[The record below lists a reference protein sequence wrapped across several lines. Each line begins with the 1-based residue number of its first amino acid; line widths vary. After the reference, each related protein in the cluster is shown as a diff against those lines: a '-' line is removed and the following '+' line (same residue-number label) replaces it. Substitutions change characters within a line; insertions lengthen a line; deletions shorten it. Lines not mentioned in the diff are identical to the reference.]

1 MAGVYVFSRQFGFV
15 YANPKVPK
23 RPQPAPAVSLQP
35 VTFNF
40 IVNSTIEAGRTP
52 AQHHRM
58 NRKEEVLQ
66 DVVIKFAGDSGDG
79 MQLTGSQF
87 TNNTALMGID
97 LATFPDFPAEIRA
110 PQGTLPGVSGY
121 QLRFSSDQVFT
132 PGDECDVLVAMN
144 AAALKAN
151 LKGLKKGGKI
161 IANTDGFDTKNLR
174 LANYPESV
182 NPLED
187 DSLANYTVI
196 KMDVTKMT
204 REALKDFTMGTKE
217 KDRAKNMFVLGFLYW
232 MYNRNMESTL
242 QFFKDKFG
250 KKPEI
255 FESNVKVLQAG
266 YHFGDTTETFT
277 TTYRVE
283 KAKMPAGVYRSV
295 MGNQALAYGLIA
307 AARKS
312 GLPLFLG
319 SYPITP
325 ASDILHELSRHKSF
339 GVRTFQAEDEIAAI
353 TSAIGAAYGGA
364 LGVTTTSGPGMALKA
379 EAMGLAA
386 MLEIPLLI
394 CNIQRGGPS
403 TGLPTKTEQ
412 SDLLQAYYGRN
423 GECPMP
429 VVSAST
435 PSDCFDAVYEA
446 VRIAVQHMTPVIF
459 LSDGYIANGAEPW
472 KFPKSADL
480 APIEVKFKTELGPE
494 ETTFQ
499 PYLRDEKLVRP
510 WAIPGTPGLEHRV
523 GGLEKQNITGNVS
536 YDPENHQ
543 LMVKIREEKVARIA
557 DHIAPQTLDSG
568 PEKGDMLVLGW
579 GSTYG
584 AIKSAAAELQKE
596 GYAVSHAHLRHLRPF
611 PANLGEILRSF
622 KHVLIP
628 EINNGQLIRII
639 RDQYLVNAVGYNKVM
654 GVPITRTELVMK
666 IRELLGSNN

>member
-1 MAGVYVFSRQFGFV
+1 
-15 YANPKVPK
+15 
-23 RPQPAPAVSLQP
+23 
-35 VTFNF
+35 
-40 IVNSTIEAGRTP
+40 
-52 AQHHRM
+52 M
-58 NRKEEVLQ
+58 NRKEQVLQ

-87 TNNTALMGID
+87 TNNTALLGID

-121 QLRFSSDQVFT
+121 QLRFSSDKVFT

-161 IANTDGFDTKNLR
+161 IANIEGFDAKNLR
-174 LANYPESV
+174 LANYPDGI

-187 DSLANYTVI
+187 NSLDSYEVI
-196 KMDVTKMT
+196 KIDVTKMT
-204 REALKDFTMGTKE
+204 REALKEITMGTKE

-232 MYNRNMESTL
+232 MYNRDMENTIKFL
-242 QFFKDKFG
+242 KDKFG

-255 FESNVKVLQAG
+255 FESNVKALQAG
-266 YHFGDTTETFT
+266 YNFGDTTETFT

-283 KAKMPAGVYRSV
+283 KAKMTPGVYRSI
-295 MGNQALAYGLIA
+295 MGNQALTYGLIA
-307 AARKS
+307 ASQKS

-339 GVRTFQAEDEIAAI
+339 GVRTFQAEDEIAGI
-353 TSAIGAAYGGA
+353 TAAIGAAYGGS

-379 EAMGLAA
+379 EAMGLAV

-394 CNIQRGGPS
+394 VDVQRGGPS

-429 VVSAST
+429 VISAST
-435 PSDCFDAVYEA
+435 PSDCFAAVYEA

-472 KFPKSADL
+472 KFPKSEDL
-480 APIEVKFKTELGPE
+480 QPIEVSFKKNLSEGEDKFL
-494 ETTFQ
+494 

-510 WAIPGTPGLEHRV
+510 WAIPGTPGLEHRI
-523 GGLEKQNITGNVS
+523 GGLEKQNITGNVN
-536 YDPENHQ
+536 YEPENHQ
-543 LMVKIREEKVARIA
+543 IMVKIREEKIAKIA
-557 DHIAPQTLDSG
+557 DYIPLQQLDSG
-568 PEKGDMLVLGW
+568 PDKGDLLVLGW
-579 GSTYG
+579 GSTFG
-584 AIKSAAAELQKE
+584 AIKSAVAELQHE
-596 GYAVSHAHLRHLRPF
+596 GYKVSHAHLRHLRPF
-611 PANLGEILRSF
+611 PKNLGTILKNF
-622 KHVLIP
+622 KQVLIP
-628 EINNGQLIRII
+628 EINNGQLIKII
-639 RDQYLVNAVGYNKVM
+639 RDQYFIDAKAYNKIM
-654 GVPITRTELVMK
+654 GVPITKTELVMK
-666 IRELLGSNN
+666 LREMLGSVN

>member
-1 MAGVYVFSRQFGFV
+1 
-15 YANPKVPK
+15 
-23 RPQPAPAVSLQP
+23 
-35 VTFNF
+35 
-40 IVNSTIEAGRTP
+40 
-52 AQHHRM
+52 M
-58 NRKEEVLQ
+58 NRKEELLR

-87 TNNTALMGID
+87 TNNTALLGID

-121 QLRFSSDQVFT
+121 QLRFSSDQIFT

-151 LKGLKKGGKI
+151 IKSLKKGGKI
-161 IANTDGFDTKNLR
+161 IVNTEGFDQKNLR
-174 LANYPESV
+174 LANYPDGI

-187 DSLANYTVI
+187 NSLDNYIVLP
-196 KMDVTKMT
+196 MDVTKMT
-204 REALKDFTMGTKE
+204 REALKDITLGTKE

-232 MYNRNMESTL
+232 MYNREMDNTI
-242 QFFKDKFG
+242 QFLTDKFG

-255 FESNVKVLQAG
+255 LESNIRALRAG
-266 YHFGDTTETFT
+266 YHYGDTTETFT
-277 TTYRVE
+277 TTYKVE
-283 KAKMPAGVYRSV
+283 RAKMAPGVYRSI

-307 AARKS
+307 ASQKS

-325 ASDILHELSRHKSF
+325 ASDILHELSRHKAF
-339 GVRTFQAEDEIAAI
+339 GVRTFQAEDEIAGI

-364 LGVTTTSGPGMALKA
+364 LAVTTTSGPGMALKA
-379 EAMGLAA
+379 EAMGLAV

-394 CNIQRGGPS
+394 CDIQRGGPS

-429 VVSAST
+429 VVAAAT

-446 VRIAVQHMTPVIF
+446 ARIALQHMTPVIL

-472 KFPKSADL
+472 RFPKSADL
-480 APIEVKFKTELGPE
+480 APIEVKFKTQLDPTEP
-494 ETTFQ
+494 TFQ
-499 PYLRDEKLVRP
+499 PYIRDEKLVRP
-510 WAIPGTPGLEHRV
+510 WAVPGTAGLEHRI
-523 GGLEKQNITGNVS
+523 GGLEKQNVTGNVS

-557 DHIAPQTLDSG
+557 DHIAPQKLDSG
-568 PEKGDMLVLGW
+568 PEKGELLVLGW

-584 AIKSAAAELQKE
+584 AIKSAVAELLHE
-596 GYAVSHAHLRHLRPF
+596 GYAVAHAHLRHVRPF
-611 PANLGEILRSF
+611 PANLGEILHNF
-622 KHVLIP
+622 KRVLIP
-628 EINNGQLIRII
+628 EINNGQLIKII
-639 RDQYLVNAVGYNKVM
+639 RDQFLIDAKGYQKIM
-654 GVPITRTELVMK
+654 GVPITKTELVQKM
-666 IRELLGSNN
+666 RELLGSSN

>member
-1 MAGVYVFSRQFGFV
+1 MS
-15 YANPKVPK
+15 
-23 RPQPAPAVSLQP
+23 
-35 VTFNF
+35 
-40 IVNSTIEAGRTP
+40 
-52 AQHHRM
+52 
-58 NRKEEVLQ
+58 RKEEIRN

-87 TNNTALMGID
+87 TNNTALLGID

-110 PQGTLPGVSGY
+110 PQGTLPGVSGF
-121 QLRFSSDQVFT
+121 QLRFSSDRVFT
-132 PGDECDVLVAMN
+132 PGDDCDVLVAMN

-151 LKGLKKGGKI
+151 LKSLKKGGRI
-161 IANTDGFDTKNLR
+161 IANTDGFDAKNLR
-174 LANYPESV
+174 LANYPEGI

-187 DSLANYTVI
+187 GSLGNYEVI

-204 REALKDFTMGTKE
+204 REALKDITMGTKE

-232 MYNRNMESTL
+232 MYSREMENTI
-242 QFFKDKFG
+242 QFLREKLG

-255 FESNVKVLQAG
+255 LESNIRALQAG
-266 YHFGDTTETFT
+266 YNFGDTTETFST
-277 TTYRVE
+277 RYRVE
-283 KAKMPAGVYRSV
+283 KAKMEPGVYRSI

-307 AARKS
+307 ASQKS

-325 ASDILHELSRHKSF
+325 ASDILHELSRHKGF
-339 GVRTFQAEDEIAAI
+339 NVRTFQAEDEIAAI
-353 TSAIGAAYGGA
+353 TSAIGASYGGS

-379 EAMGLAA
+379 EAMGLAV

-429 VVSAST
+429 VIAAST
-435 PSDCFDAVYEA
+435 PSDCFNAVFEA
-446 VRIAVQHMTPVIF
+446 VRIAVEHMTPVIL

-472 KFPKSADL
+472 KFPQEADL
-480 APIEVKFKTELGPE
+480 PTIHVEFKTELGHQE
-494 ETTFQ
+494 EKFQ

-510 WAIPGTPGLEHRV
+510 WAIPGTPGLEHRI

-536 YDPENHQ
+536 YEPENHQ
-543 LMVKIREEKVARIA
+543 LMVRIRQEKVDKIA
-557 DHIAPQTLDSG
+557 DYIPVQKLDSG
-568 PEKGDMLVLGW
+568 PEKGQVLVLGW

-584 AIKSAAAELQKE
+584 AIKSAVAEIQAE
-596 GYAVSHAHLRHLRPF
+596 GYAVSHAHLRYVRPF
-611 PANLGEILRSF
+611 PKNLGEILRNF
-622 KHVLIP
+622 DKVLIP
-628 EINNGQLIRII
+628 EINNGQLIKII
-639 RDQYLVNAVGYNKVM
+639 RDQYLVDAIPYNKIM
-654 GVPITRTELVMK
+654 GIPITKTELALK
-666 IRELLGSNN
+666 LKELLGGAN

>member
-1 MAGVYVFSRQFGFV
+1 
-15 YANPKVPK
+15 
-23 RPQPAPAVSLQP
+23 
-35 VTFNF
+35 
-40 IVNSTIEAGRTP
+40 
-52 AQHHRM
+52 M
-58 NRKEEVLQ
+58 NRKEELLQ

-87 TNNTALMGID
+87 TNNTALLGID

-161 IANTDGFDTKNLR
+161 IVNTEGFDTKNLR
-174 LANYPESV
+174 LANYPDGV

-187 DSLANYTVI
+187 NSLESYDVI
-196 KMDVTKMT
+196 RIDVTKMT
-204 REALKDFTMGTKE
+204 REALKDITLGTKE

-232 MYNRNMESTL
+232 MYNRDMDSTVKFL
-242 QFFKDKFG
+242 QDKFG

-255 FESNVKVLQAG
+255 LESNIRVLKAG

-283 KAKMPAGVYRSV
+283 KAKMAPGVYRSI

-307 AARKS
+307 ASQTS
-312 GLPLFLG
+312 GLSLFLG

-325 ASDILHELSRHKSF
+325 ASDILHELARHKGF
-339 GVRTFQAEDEIAAI
+339 GVRTFQAEDEIAGI

-364 LGVTTTSGPGMALKA
+364 LAVTTTSGPGMALKA
-379 EAMGLAA
+379 EAMGLAV
-386 MLEIPLLI
+386 MLEIPLI
-394 CNIQRGGPS
+394 IVDVQRGGPS

-429 VVSAST
+429 VVAAST

-446 VRIAVQHMTPVIF
+446 VRISVHHMTPVIF

-472 KFPKSADL
+472 RFPKTEDL
-480 APIEVKFKTELGPE
+480 QPIEIKFKTELGHAE
-494 ETTFQ
+494 EKFQ

-510 WAIPGTPGLEHRV
+510 WAIPGTPGLEHRI

-543 LMVKIREEKVARIA
+543 LMVRIREEKVEKIA
-557 DHIAPQTLDSG
+557 DHIPLQKLDSG
-568 PEKGDMLVLGW
+568 PEKGELLVLGW

-584 AIKSAAAELQKE
+584 AIKSAVAELQHE
-596 GYAVSHAHLRHLRPF
+596 GYKVSHAHLRHLRPF
-611 PANLGEILRSF
+611 PKNLGDILKNFRQ
-622 KHVLIP
+622 VLVP
-628 EINNGQLIRII
+628 EINNGQLIKII
-639 RDQYLVNAVGYNKVM
+639 RDKYFVDAKAYNKIM
-654 GVPITRTELVMK
+654 GVPITKTELVLK
-666 IRELLGSNN
+666 LREMLGGIN

>member
-1 MAGVYVFSRQFGFV
+1 
-15 YANPKVPK
+15 
-23 RPQPAPAVSLQP
+23 
-35 VTFNF
+35 
-40 IVNSTIEAGRTP
+40 
-52 AQHHRM
+52 M
-58 NRKEEVLQ
+58 NRKEELLQ

-161 IANTDGFDTKNLR
+161 IVNTEGFDTKNLR
-174 LANYPESV
+174 LANYPDGI

-187 DSLANYTVI
+187 NSLESYDVI
-196 KMDVTKMT
+196 RMDVTKMT
-204 REALKDFTMGTKE
+204 REALKDITLGTKE

-232 MYNRNMESTL
+232 MYNRDMNSTIQFL
-242 QFFKDKFG
+242 QDKFG
-250 KKPEI
+250 KKAEI
-255 FESNVKVLQAG
+255 LESNLRALRAG
-266 YHFGDTTETFT
+266 YNFGDTTETFT

-283 KAKMPAGVYRSV
+283 KAKMAPGVYRSI

-307 AARKS
+307 ASQTS
-312 GLPLFLG
+312 GLSLFLG

-325 ASDILHELSRHKSF
+325 ASDILHELSRHKAF
-339 GVRTFQAEDEIAAI
+339 GVRTFQAEDEIAGI

-379 EAMGLAA
+379 EAMGLAVI
-386 MLEIPLLI
+386 LEIPLLI
-394 CNIQRGGPS
+394 VDVQRGGPS

-429 VVSAST
+429 VVAAST

-446 VRIAVQHMTPVIF
+446 ARIAIQHMTPVIF

-472 KFPKSADL
+472 KFPKTEDL
-480 APIEVKFKTELGPE
+480 LPIEVKFKTELGHGE
-494 ETTFQ
+494 EKFQ

-510 WAIPGTPGLEHRV
+510 WAIPGTPGLEHRI

-543 LMVKIREEKVARIA
+543 LMVKIREEKVEKITDYIPA
-557 DHIAPQTLDSG
+557 QKLDSG
-568 PEKGDMLVLGW
+568 PEKGELLVLGW

-584 AIKSAAAELQKE
+584 AIKSAVAELQHE
-596 GYAVSHAHLRHLRPF
+596 GYAVAHAHLRHLRPF
-611 PANLGEILRSF
+611 PKNLGEILKNFRQ
-622 KHVLIP
+622 VLIP
-628 EINNGQLIRII
+628 EINNGQLIKII
-639 RDQYLVNAVGYNKVM
+639 RDKYFVDAKAYNKIM
-654 GVPITRTELVMK
+654 GVPITKTELVMK
-666 IRELLGSNN
+666 IREMLGSVN